1 MNVTAIIERT
11 DSGYYSI
18 ACDAQIGNFCLGG
31 FGESVEEAK
40 ADFNAI
46 VKEAQEEYVRENGK
60 LPEDFAKVDVEYKY
74 DMQSFFNYFDWINV
88 SKFAKAV
95 GINES
100 KMRQYKIGSAY
111 AGERTRQKILSAV
124 NRMSAELASALL

>member
-60 LPEDFAKVDVEYKY
+60 LPEDLAKVDVEYKY
-74 DMQSFFNYFDWINV
+74 DTFV
-88 SKFAKAV
+88 T
-95 GINES
+95 
-100 KMRQYKIGSAY
+100 KIIKRS
-111 AGERTRQKILSAV
+111 TTLF
-124 NRMSAELASALL
+124 

>member
-18 ACDAQIGNFCLGG
+18 ACNAQIGNFCLGG

-60 LPEDFAKVDVEYKY
+60 LPEDLAKVDVEYKY

-111 AGERTRQKILSAV
+111 AGERTRQKILSAI

>member
-60 LPEDFAKVDVEYKY
+60 LPEDLAKVDVEYKY

>member
-60 LPEDFAKVDVEYKY
+60 LPEDLAKVDVEYKY

-111 AGERTRQKILSAV
+111 AGERTRQKILSAI